1 MYRRTLPPLTSSDS
15 TSSKRGKSMSEP
27 ITILIVDDHT
37 IVRQGIRTLLDM
49 HSDLQV
55 VGEAETAEA
64 AIPLVEELVPDVV
77 LLDLVLP
84 GMNGVEATRQIK
96 RISPRTQIVVLTSYA
111 EDEHLFPALRAG
123 ALSYLLKDIRP
134 RELAESLRKAARG
147 ESVLHSQIAA
157 RMIAEVRAAKRT
169 VPPAFAE
176 LTPRELEVLQLLAE
190 GQSNTA
196 IAEKLVL
203 SEKTVRGYTSNILS
217 KLQMEDRTQAAV
229 FAWQQ
234 GLMQR
239 DL

>member
-1 MYRRTLPPLTSSDS
+1 
-15 TSSKRGKSMSEP
+15 MSEP

-37 IVRQGIRTLLDM
+37 IVRQGVRTLLDL
-49 HSDLQV
+49 HPDLQV
-55 VGEAETAEA
+55 VGEAENAEA
-64 AIPLVEELVPDVV
+64 ALPLVEELVPDVV
-77 LLDLVLP
+77 LLDLLLP
-84 GMNGVEATRQIK
+84 GMNGVEATRRIK

-111 EDEHLFPALRAG
+111 EDEHIFPALRAG

-134 RELAESLRKAARG
+134 RELAESIRKAARG
-147 ESVLHSQIAA
+147 ESVLHSQVAA
-157 RMIAEVRAAKRT
+157 RMIAEVRETKRK

-196 IAEKLVL
+196 IAEQLVL
-203 SEKTVRGYTSNILS
+203 SEKTVRGYMSNILS

-234 GLMQR
+234 GLMSQ
-239 DL
+239 

>member
-1 MYRRTLPPLTSSDS
+1 
-15 TSSKRGKSMSEP
+15 
-27 ITILIVDDHT
+27 
-37 IVRQGIRTLLDM
+37 
-49 HSDLQV
+49 
-55 VGEAETAEA
+55 
-64 AIPLVEELVPDVV
+64 VEELVPDVV
-77 LLDLVLP
+77 LLDLLLP
-84 GMNGVEATRQIK
+84 GMNGVEATRRIK
-96 RISPRTQIVVLTSYA
+96 RISPRTQIVVLTSYI

-134 RELAESLRKAARG
+134 RELAESIRKAARG
-147 ESVLHSQIAA
+147 ESVLHSRVAA
-157 RMIAEVRAAKRT
+157 RMVQEVRETKRK

-196 IAEKLVL
+196 IAAQLVL

-234 GLMQR
+234 GLIQR
-239 DL
+239 D

>member
-1 MYRRTLPPLTSSDS
+1 
-15 TSSKRGKSMSEP
+15 MSEP

-37 IVRQGIRTLLDM
+37 VVRQGIRTLLDM
-49 HSDLQV
+49 HPDLQV
-55 VGEAETAEA
+55 VGEAESAEA
-64 AIPLVEELVPDVV
+64 ALPLVEELVPDVV

-111 EDEHLFPALRAG
+111 EDEHIFPALRAG

-134 RELAESLRKAARG
+134 RELAESLRKAVRG
-147 ESVLHSQIAA
+147 ESVLHSQVAA
-157 RMIAEVRAAKRT
+157 RMIAEVRSAKRK

-176 LTPRELEVLQLLAE
+176 LTPRELEVLQLLAD
-190 GQSNTA
+190 GHTNTA
-196 IAEKLVL
+196 IAEQLVL
-203 SEKTVRGYTSNILS
+203 SEKTVRGYISNILS

-234 GLMQR
+234 GLMER
-239 DL
+239 D

>member
-1 MYRRTLPPLTSSDS
+1 V
-15 TSSKRGKSMSEP
+15 SEP

-37 IVRQGIRTLLDM
+37 IVRQGVRTLLDL
-49 HSDLQV
+49 HPDLQV
-55 VGEAETAEA
+55 VGEAENAEA
-64 AIPLVEELVPDVV
+64 ALPLVEELVPDVV
-77 LLDLVLP
+77 LLDLLLP
-84 GMNGVEATRQIK
+84 GMNGVEATRRIK
-96 RISPRTQIVVLTSYA
+96 RISPRTQIVVLTSYI

-134 RELAESLRKAARG
+134 RELAESIRKAARG
-147 ESVLHSQIAA
+147 ESVLHSRVAA
-157 RMIAEVRAAKRT
+157 RMIAEVRETKRK

-196 IAEKLVL
+196 IAEQLVL
-203 SEKTVRGYTSNILS
+203 SEKTVRGYMSNILS

-234 GLMQR
+234 GLMSQ
-239 DL
+239 